1 MSAQSRHIAALLDEN
16 GLNDALD
23 QVKAAIKSAPADHD
37 LRHLY
42 IDLLILSGD
51 YERADQQCE
60 LAAKFQPGDAVGFS
74 ILRQQIRAMSA
85 RQAWFE
91 TGAVPDF
98 PGGPTELDQLAIKLG
113 IALREKAF
121 EGARALLE
129 QLDDQR
135 GSIAVL
141 CNEAACA
148 DFRDLDDRI
157 PHALEVLTTG
167 GAYLWVD
174 FRKIETVTL
183 EPLAR
188 PRDLAFRPAQ
198 LSLIGGATAS
208 VVLPAVYD
216 SSNKEAEY
224 QLARQ
229 TEWVDLAPGLVTGLG
244 QKCFLAGDELVPLH
258 TLTALEAQ
266 DTEQQRQSAHG

>member
-1 MSAQSRHIAALLDEN
+1 MSAQSRHIAALLDDN
-16 GLNDALD
+16 ALDDALE
-23 QVKAAIKSAPADHD
+23 QVKVALKTAPADHD

-60 LAAKFQPGDAVGFS
+60 LAAKFQPGDAVGFA

-98 PGGPTELDQLAIKLG
+98 PGGPTDLDQLAVKLG

-121 EGARALLE
+121 EDANALLG
-129 QLDDQR
+129 QLDEAR
-135 GSIAVL
+135 GSIPML
-141 CNEAACA
+141 CGETVCA

-174 FRKIETVTL
+174 FRKIEAVTL
-183 EPLAR
+183 EPMAR

-208 VVLPAVYD
+208 VVLPAVYY
-216 SSNKEAEY
+216 SSAREAAY

-229 TEWVDLAPGLVTGLG
+229 TEWVDLATGLVGGWG
-244 QKCFLAGDELVPLH
+244 QKCFLAGDELVSLH

-266 DTEQQRQSAHG
+266 DIEQQRQSAHG